1 MKRIEVGTGEGSRW
15 GDSIVID
22 PRFDAMIRSLE
33 AAAARDPAA
42 YRRRVAL
49 AGLLGYL
56 VIGGL
61 LALLVGL
68 TIAMVALLVLAPQ
81 GAGAE
86 AKFGIVFGGLS
97 YALVRAIWI
106 TPPPPDGILLERE
119 AAPALFAM
127 IDRVRAATRGPKIAE
142 VRITDQMNAAITQES
157 GRLFLSGRNAL
168 YLGLP
173 LLNGAR
179 VEEVEAIVAHEF
191 GHIVGGHGHSA
202 GFVYR
207 IRQRWAQ
214 VADRLPDGIIAGLL
228 RRFFRWYGPWFA
240 AFSFTLARR
249 QEYEADQVAARA
261 VGASSLA
268 DALVRIAIQSDRF
281 SESWRMIWSQSPLR
295 PDPPRSPQTTLAAAL
310 AVEQET
316 SARLA
321 VDREQD
327 RAADHHDTHPTLAQ
341 RLAALGQSASL
352 PPPLDKVAAA
362 HLLGGAL
369 ESVVDD
375 LDRQWHD
382 AADEAWA
389 ADYAERQANIAER
402 HALELAIAEG
412 NPTRDDLYRHAW
424 LIEATGTPQEA
435 ADAYG
440 LVVDHHPDA
449 TDALYRQGDMLL
461 EAGDE
466 SGAALLLEAGQRE
479 PALLAPAYG
488 LIQSFFYRKGQTEE
502 AARYTPLLDAAQQQA
517 DLASAEA
524 NGIDESA
531 RLRPLPA
538 DLRAHLAD
546 LSRDVPGCA
555 SLHAVLRDLNH
566 SSKPQILFTFVARKG
581 HVASQVLDALIE
593 AMLPAGDLLGIE
605 ESVRRRWLVKRVRKM
620 ADSTVIP
627 DR

>member
-1 MKRIEVGTGEGSRW
+1 MKRIEVGTGVGSRW
-15 GDSIVID
+15 GDSMVID
-22 PRFDAMIRSLE
+22 PRFDEMIQSLE
-33 AAAARDPAA
+33 TAAAHDPAA
-42 YRRRVAL
+42 YRRRVVM

-61 LALLVGL
+61 LALLAGL
-68 TIAMVALLVLAPQ
+68 TIAMVALLILAPQ

-86 AKFGIVFGGLS
+86 VKFAIIFGGLS
-97 YALVRAIWI
+97 YALIRAIWV
-106 TPPPPDGILLERE
+106 TPPPPDGLLLERD

-127 IDRVRAATRGPKIAE
+127 IDRIRAATGGPEIAE

-157 GRLFLSGRNAL
+157 GRFFLGVRNTL

-214 VADRLPDGIIAGLL
+214 VADQLPDGLVAGLL

-249 QEYEADQVAARA
+249 QEYEADQVASRA
-261 VGASSLA
+261 VDASAMAS
-268 DALVRIAIQSDRF
+268 ALIRITIQADRF
-281 SESWRMIWSQSPLR
+281 AESWGMIWSQSPLR
-295 PDPPRSPQTTLAAAL
+295 PDPPRSPMASLAAAL
-310 AVEQET
+310 AEEQET
-316 SARLA
+316 SARLTI
-321 VDREQD
+321 DNELSRL
-327 RAADHHDTHPTLAQ
+327 ADHHDTHPTLAQ
-341 RLAALGQSASL
+341 RLAALGQPASL
-352 PPPLDKVAAA
+352 PPPLDDATAA
-362 HLLGGAL
+362 HLLGDAWG
-369 ESVVDD
+369 EVRDD

-389 ADYAERQANIAER
+389 ADYAERQANIAEQ
-402 HALELAIAEG
+402 HALAIAIAG
-412 NPTRDDLYRHAW
+412 GDHTRDDLFRHAW
-424 LIEATGTPQEA
+424 LTEATATPQEA

-440 LVVDHHPDA
+440 LVVRHHPDA

-466 SGAALLLEAGQRE
+466 AGVALLLEAGRRE

-488 LIQSFFYRKGQTEE
+488 LIQAFFHRKGQTEE
-502 AARYTPLLDAAQQQA
+502 ADRYSPLLDAAQQQA

-524 NGIDESA
+524 NGVDESA
-531 RLRPLPA
+531 RLRPLPD
-538 DLRAHLAD
+538 DLRTRLAD
-546 LSRDVPGCA
+546 LSRDVPGVA
-555 SLHAVLRDLNH
+555 SLHAVVRDLDH
-566 SSKPQILFTFVARKG
+566 SPKPQILFTFVARKG
-581 HVASQVLDALIE
+581 HVATQVLDALID
-593 AMLPAGDLLGIE
+593 AMLPAGDLLGVE
-605 ESVRRRWLVKRVRKM
+605 ESARRRWLVKRVRKM
-620 ADSTVIP
+620 AGSAVIR